1 MSGTKVEVGAA
12 SADAPREHLPVRGAI
27 IRNRWIRILGVA
39 FVMYVLAHVDRS
51 NLAMAVPYV
60 REELGLTPAAIGFAT
75 GLFFWGYIILQI
87 PAGRLAST
95 WSPKRVLLGLL
106 LLWSTVSMTTAFV
119 HTQTELSINRFALGL
134 SEGGVLTCTLVLIRN
149 WFTRAERARANA
161 LFLLSLPIGPM
172 IAGPLSGLILSHSS
186 WRWMF
191 VIEALPGVVW
201 AVVWWWAID
210 DGPHSAAWLDPN
222 EREDLIAKLDA
233 ESAAVAP
240 PTGHWLSTLWHP
252 AVLLLAFYNFFALM
266 AEWGV
271 NFWLPTVLKEADL
284 SIGIVGLLSAL
295 PPALGIAFMI
305 LVAISSDR
313 TGDRKWHMIAAT
325 AASGVALVVLHFTDG
340 GIVPKI
346 VCLTIGVG
354 AFLGRFGP
362 FWTLPAEVLP
372 PAVIGVGIGLING
385 AGNLGGTVGPW
396 FFGVARTQ
404 TGSFSLALAAAGISL
419 IVSSLLALPIRVP
432 HKAKEA
438 AEKKTPIDSS
448 VVKV

>member
-1 MSGTKVEVGAA
+1 
-12 SADAPREHLPVRGAI
+12 
-27 IRNRWIRILGVA
+27 
-39 FVMYVLAHVDRS
+39 
-51 NLAMAVPYV
+51 
-60 REELGLTPAAIGFAT
+60 
-75 GLFFWGYIILQI
+75 
-87 PAGRLAST
+87 
-95 WSPKRVLLGLL
+95 
-106 LLWSTVSMTTAFV
+106 MTTAFV

-172 IAGPLSGLILSHSS
+172 IAGPLSGLILSYSS

-191 VIEALPGVVW
+191 LIEALPGLMW
-201 AVVWWWAID
+201 AAVWWWAID
-210 DGPHSAAWLDPN
+210 DSPHRAAWLDPS

-240 PTGHWLSTLWHP
+240 PTGHWLSTLWRP

-271 NFWLPTVLKEADL
+271 NFWLPTVLKESDL
-284 SIGIVGLLSAL
+284 SIGVVGLLSAL
-295 PPALGIAFMI
+295 PPTLGIALMI

-325 AASGVALVVLHFTDG
+325 AASGVALVVLHFTGG

-404 TGSFSLALAAAGISL
+404 TGSFSLALAAAGVSL

-432 HKAKEA
+432 HKAVSQ
-438 AEKKTPIDSS
+438 TR
-448 VVKV
+448 

>member
-1 MSGTKVEVGAA
+1 MSGTEVDVGAP
-12 SADAPREHLPVRGAI
+12 SADAHREHLPVREVL
-27 IRNRWIRILGVA
+27 IRNRWIRSLGVA

-75 GLFFWGYIILQI
+75 GLFFWGYTILQI

-161 LFLLSLPIGPM
+161 LFLLSFPIGPM

-210 DGPHSAAWLDPN
+210 DSPHRAPGSTQTKGKISSRSLMPN
-222 EREDLIAKLDA
+222 PMP
-233 ESAAVAP
+233 SPP
-240 PTGHWLSTLWHP
+240 PTGHWVSTLWHP

-295 PPALGIAFMI
+295 PSALGIALMI

-432 HKAKEA
+432 HKAKQA
-438 AEKKTPIDSS
+438 AERKTPIDSS